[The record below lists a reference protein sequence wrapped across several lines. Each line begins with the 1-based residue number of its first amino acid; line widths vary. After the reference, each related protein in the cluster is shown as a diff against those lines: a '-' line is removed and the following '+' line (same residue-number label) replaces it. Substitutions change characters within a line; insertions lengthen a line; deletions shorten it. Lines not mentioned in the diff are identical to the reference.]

1 MKLSIQYSKTSVR
14 NFPVKTLL
22 SVYKYILSRM
32 DEERPI
38 TLTYLTF
45 YFKWWLLSLLK
56 FELHNQRRKPYS
68 YSYVSTSAG
77 THGGC
82 VYHLWLNI
90 CIENTTAMI
99 QCRRASEEIGHYLQL
114 TVHWG
119 IIYVSCSSHLDTTCA

>member
-45 YFKWWLLSLLK
+45 YFK
-56 FELHNQRRKPYS
+56 
-68 YSYVSTSAG
+68 
-77 THGGC
+77 
-82 VYHLWLNI
+82 
-90 CIENTTAMI
+90 
-99 QCRRASEEIGHYLQL
+99 
-114 TVHWG
+114 
-119 IIYVSCSSHLDTTCA
+119 